1 MRGYERGFTHSRP
14 LISSHLISAT
24 DPSTP
29 AGAPP
34 DGRSRPRLHLR
45 LHLRLYTS
53 SRTDVK
59 TAVTYLPTYP
69 RTHDRAGR
77 AQEFPNDDAVKPA
90 SARNEGAH
98 AQKERLGA
106 PESSGRQS
114 FLAS

>member
-1 MRGYERGFTHSRP
+1 MRGGLHT
-14 LISSHLISAT
+14 LVLSSHLISSLLPT
-24 DPSTP
+24 HLPLLE
-29 AGAPP
+29 
-34 DGRSRPRLHLR
+34 RL
-45 LHLRLYTS
+45 
-53 SRTDVK
+53 RTDALDHAFIYAFIYASTHPRALTSK
-59 TAVTYLPTYP
+59 RRSPTYLPTYP